1 MESIHEI
8 GKFENYRSN
17 PGCRE
22 TIDFFFSFLSTG
34 CSMNIYASSAATRQI
49 FYGARIRANDR
60 RHTP

>member
-22 TIDFFFSFLSTG
+22 TIDFFFFFFFINGMLHEYL
-34 CSMNIYASSAATRQI
+34 CVQRRDKANILRREDSRQ
-49 FYGARIRANDR
+49 
-60 RHTP
+60 

>member
-22 TIDFFFSFLSTG
+22 TIDFFFFFINGMLHEYL
-34 CSMNIYASSAATRQI
+34 CVQRRDKANILRREDSRQ
-49 FYGARIRANDR
+49 
-60 RHTP
+60 